1 MTSRKVE
8 DDALVVVGKS
18 GEPLF
23 RMRESFGLPRATVA
37 VSGKITQEA
46 VHDFV
51 DELTSLALVSDNIAI
66 DFTDTEFIAG
76 GALMGV
82 VSALLKFFNV
92 DWFLTAWHSTYGE
105 AIAIIPFLSI
115 IGYMVVSSLRSE
127 RQ

>member
-76 GALMGV
+76 GACDELVGIQQRYFDGQEGRSLVLTGFSANVKTELTDMGLI
-82 VSALLKFFNV
+82 SMF
-92 DWFLTAWHSTYGE
+92 TTE
-105 AIAIIPFLSI
+105 P
-115 IGYMVVSSLRSE
+115 
-127 RQ
+127 

>member
-51 DELTSLALVSDNIAI
+51 DEITSLALVSDNIAI

-76 GALMGV
+76 GACDELVGIQQRYFDGQEGRSLVLTGFSANVKTELTDMGLI
-82 VSALLKFFNV
+82 SMF
-92 DWFLTAWHSTYGE
+92 TTE
-105 AIAIIPFLSI
+105 P
-115 IGYMVVSSLRSE
+115 
-127 RQ
+127 